1 MSQRHGQEGIA
12 AQLESIFGADDK
24 PIMVGRAPGRVNL
37 IGEHTD
43 YNDGFVF
50 PMAIDFEMRMA
61 GRKRADRMVRI
72 YSQEY
77 QRTVEFSL
85 DNITFDGGERWSN
98 YPRGVLAELQEAGLE
113 LPGMDLAFSG
123 NIPQGAGLSSSAALE
138 VVTAVLA
145 RELARFAF
153 DDPKLARLC
162 QRAENEFVGMKCG
175 IMDPFISLMG
185 QKGHALFLD
194 CRSLEFRHIP
204 LALGA
209 YRVVICKSGVK
220 HSLVDSEYN
229 VRRRQCEEG
238 VAVLSKR
245 FWEVWALRDVTPE
258 QLERCRPEL
267 DPVVYRRCRHIV
279 EENGRVVESVAAL
292 TAGDLARFGQLM
304 NASHDS
310 LRDLYEVSCPEID
323 RLVELARSVPGVL
336 GARITGG
343 GFGGCTV
350 NLVAESAIPEFERMV
365 LEPYRKETGIEP
377 ELFVSTPAAGAEIL
391 PLF

>member
-1 MSQRHGQEGIA
+1 MSQRYGEQEIA
-12 AQLESIFGADDK
+12 AQLEKIFGAGDG
-24 PIMVGRAPGRVNL
+24 PIAVGRAPGRVNL

-77 QRTVEFSL
+77 QRVVEFSL
-85 DNITFDGGERWSN
+85 DNITFDGGEQWSN
-98 YPRGVLAELQEAGLE
+98 YPRGVLSELQEAGLE

-138 VVTAVLA
+138 VVTAVIA
-145 RELARFAF
+145 RELAGFTF

-185 QKGHALFLD
+185 RKGHALFLD

-204 LALGA
+204 LTLGD

-245 FWEVWALRDVTPE
+245 FWEVWALRDVTLE

-267 DPVVYRRCRHIV
+267 DPVIYRRCRHIV
-279 EENGRVVESVAAL
+279 EENERVVESVAAL
-292 TAGDLARFGQLM
+292 TAGDLARFGGLM

-323 RLVELARSVPGVL
+323 RLVELARSVPRVL
-336 GARITGG
+336 GSRMTGG

-377 ELFVSTPAAGAEIL
+377 EFYISTPAAGAKIL
-391 PLF
+391 FK